1 MVPLNPGGIEDR
13 VDNRDFLWE
22 EVGHGAAAFDWDT
35 GYDIEAE
42 LGRTIPVKDQ
52 NGSLSCGGQ
61 AWSYLGQILEAAAT
75 GTMEERS
82 AKYVYAQ
89 TYQAGGG
96 STGRDNAKIFAEQ
109 GIAREATCASYEAGL
124 PPTET
129 FMRRGQDISESARQD
144 AKFAK
149 AYPYIQVGT
158 NIENIAQAIRDTQ
171 GVILLINGQDN
182 GTWLSAFPKPP
193 TNVAWRHWIYA
204 GKAKLLNGKRNIKCL
219 NSWGNVG
226 ENGWQWLDESWF
238 NSGNVL
244 SGWSHVFNPVP
255 PPVGFKHN
263 FTTDLRQGMSGDE
276 VVALQKALQL
286 EGTFPLVVPCTGY
299 FGGITLD
306 AVKKFQTKYS
316 IVPVA
321 GFVGPITR
329 AKLNSIFNT

>member
-1 MVPLNPGGIEDR
+1 
-13 VDNRDFLWE
+13 
-22 EVGHGAAAFDWDT
+22 
-35 GYDIEAE
+35 
-42 LGRTIPVKDQ
+42 
-52 NGSLSCGGQ
+52 
-61 AWSYLGQILEAAAT
+61 
-75 GTMEERS
+75 MEERS

-109 GIAREATCASYEAGL
+109 GIAREATCPSYEAGQ
-124 PPTET
+124 PPTEA
-129 FMRRGQDISESARQD
+129 FMRKGQDITESARQD

-158 NIENIAQAIRDTQ
+158 NIENVAQAIRDTQ

-193 TNVAWRHWIYA
+193 ASTAWRHWIYA
-204 GKAKLLNGKRNIKCL
+204 GKAKLINGKKHIGCL

-226 ENGWQWLDESWF
+226 ESGWQWLEEEWF
-238 NSGNVL
+238 TSGNVL

-286 EGTFPLVVPCTGY
+286 EGTFPLVVPCTGF

-306 AVKKFQTKYS
+306 AVKKFQAKYG

-329 AKLNSIFNT
+329 AKLNSIFNI